1 MIAQVRCPSPPC
13 GAVFDIPAG
22 RLGRNIYCL
31 SCGKRM
37 TAKPLE
43 FSEALKERQLETQG
57 GPGATIERLPFVV
70 LLDDIRSLWNVGSTF
85 RTADACGVERLLLTG
100 ITGCPPRQ
108 EISKTALGAEE
119 SVAWSYHA
127 DPLEALEEVSTAGYT
142 PVALES
148 SDRAVP
154 LQKMRWPDRL
164 CLVVGNEVAGVSKA
178 LLTECAH
185 RVFIPMGGVKESFNV
200 AVAFGIAAHQAAMAL
215 APAHPEVGFG

>member
-13 GAVFDIPAG
+13 GAVFDIPAQ
-22 RLGRNIYCL
+22 RLGHNIYCL
-31 SCGKRM
+31 GCGKRM

-43 FSEALKERQLETQG
+43 FREELKERQLETQG
-57 GPGATIERLPFVV
+57 GPGTAIERLPFVV

-154 LQKMRWPDRL
+154 LQQMRWPDRL

-178 LLTECAH
+178 LLTDCAH

-200 AVAFGIAAHQAAMAL
+200 AVAFGIAAHHAAMAL